1 MNGPEER
8 AARTGLRVVVVDDD
22 GELRDEVV
30 TYLVLSGFQVA
41 GARDGAGLDRLLAAG
56 LCDIAVLD
64 VGLPGES
71 GIELARRLRDRP
83 ATGVVMLTGHDHI
96 EDRLQGLRAGADAYL
111 TKPVDLR
118 ELVATIDAVA
128 RRSLPAAGPAMPA
141 ERWSFD
147 AVHWTLTAPG
157 GTAITLTGVE
167 YQFLSVLLRAPGAMV
182 SRTTIAEA
190 MGQARRNDFRH
201 LDSLV
206 RRLRRKVEA
215 AAGLPLPVQ
224 AVHAVGYVFR
234 GVADWNGPG

>member
-111 TKPVDLR
+111 TNPSTCANWLP
-118 ELVATIDAVA
+118 
-128 RRSLPAAGPAMPA
+128 RSM
-141 ERWSFD
+141 RW
-147 AVHWTLTAPG
+147 
-157 GTAITLTGVE
+157 
-167 YQFLSVLLRAPGAMV
+167 PGAACRRPALPCRPNAGV
-182 SRTTIAEA
+182 SMRCT
-190 MGQARRNDFRH
+190 GR
-201 LDSLV
+201 
-206 RRLRRKVEA
+206 
-215 AAGLPLPVQ
+215 
-224 AVHAVGYVFR
+224 
-234 GVADWNGPG
+234 